1 MRFLLRLLIYGL
13 AVFLAAYILP
23 GVQVAGFWTAILVAA
38 ILTLLNFTLKPL
50 LVILTIPI
58 TILTLG
64 IFLLVINTLI
74 ILAADG
80 LIDGFD
86 VNGFWWALLFS
97 LLLSLINSLFL
108 GLSGENRKR

>member
-1 MRFLLRLLIYGL
+1 MRFILRLLIYGL

-23 GVQVAGFWTAILVAA
+23 GVHVTSVWIAILVAL

-74 ILAADG
+74 ILAADA
-80 LIDGFD
+80 LIDQFEVD
-86 VNGFWWALLFS
+86 GFWWALLFS
-97 LLLSLINSLFL
+97 VLLSLINSLFQR
-108 GLSGENRKR
+108 LSGQEK